1 MKIIINYILKFFKA
15 GGQKPPIKDKNEIDN
30 LFSKH
35 RKEVLIAIIFSY
47 GFAYTCRLALSV
59 VKKPLIDNEIF
70 SITELGLVGSSFF
83 YGYAFGK
90 FFNGFLADHVNV
102 KKFLSF
108 GLIISGIINI
118 IMGSVPSLFFWV
130 ALWGL
135 NGWFQGFGAPSCAIS
150 LTNWFSASERG
161 RYYGLWSSS
170 HSIGEGLTFIGTA
183 TLVSFFSWKAGFIG
197 PGITLIIVAFIAY
210 YFLQD
215 HPKTLGLPSIS
226 NWRNEPVNKSYT
238 NSFSDIIKSQFQ
250 IIKIRSI
257 WIIGLSSATMYITR
271 YAINSWGIL
280 YLQEAKGFTLIEA
293 GSLIGLNT
301 FAGIIGCI
309 AYGFISDKYFEA
321 RRPPVTFLFGLLEIG
336 SLLLIFFGSP
346 STLTL
351 SIGFIIYGF
360 TLSGLLAVL
369 GGLFAVDIAPKNAT
383 GAAMGFIGIFSYL
396 GAAFQENISSH
407 LIENSITVIGG
418 ETIYNF
424 DDAIAFWV
432 SASVVSLLLA
442 LSLWKIQAK
451 D

>member
-1 MKIIINYILKFFKA
+1 
-15 GGQKPPIKDKNEIDN
+15 
-30 LFSKH
+30 
-35 RKEVLIAIIFSY
+35 
-47 GFAYTCRLALSV
+47 
-59 VKKPLIDNEIF
+59 
-70 SITELGLVGSSFF
+70 
-83 YGYAFGK
+83 
-90 FFNGFLADHVNV
+90 
-102 KKFLSF
+102 
-108 GLIISGIINI
+108 
-118 IMGSVPSLFFWV
+118 
-130 ALWGL
+130 
-135 NGWFQGFGAPSCAIS
+135 
-150 LTNWFSASERG
+150 
-161 RYYGLWSSS
+161 
-170 HSIGEGLTFIGTA
+170 
-183 TLVSFFSWKAGFIG
+183 
-197 PGITLIIVAFIAY
+197 
-210 YFLQD
+210 
-215 HPKTLGLPSIS
+215 
-226 NWRNEPVNKSYT
+226 
-238 NSFSDIIKSQFQ
+238 
-250 IIKIRSI
+250 
-257 WIIGLSSATMYITR
+257 MYITR